1 MASKGTKFAV
11 SIAIQAR
18 DMATRVVRGV
28 AAGLTRAFAGVTS
41 AVKRMVS
48 GFRSIVDFG
57 AKLGTVFATWGSWL
71 GSLAGKIKDVVM
83 ETTDFGGRIADL
95 SNKTGI
101 GTDALQE
108 FAFAASQTGVETD
121 KFLKS
126 TEVMS
131 RKFGEMHAG
140 SKTLYTFLA
149 NVGGKALADQAKG
162 AKTMEARLE
171 LMLVAMS
178 KITDEEKRL
187 AFATQVFGE
196 EGRDM
201 ALMVTDGTARIKEL
215 REEAHKYNT
224 VLDREAIAGTEAFGD
239 ELDKLDKSWTGVK
252 RIFGAE
258 VIRGL
263 LPEIQKLTTWL
274 RENPESI
281 RKMAREL
288 ASGVVS
294 AVTAVRD
301 GIEWIWAHREDILDW
316 AKALA
321 AIFGAGA
328 LLGSIGGIITG
339 LKTIKAL
346 AVGGGAAGAAGGAA
360 SAVGRVG
367 WAASAG
373 AVAGPAAAAL
383 FLSPSDMEQ
392 SSQTDAERLAKSR
405 WGAGLGVLGL
415 GVGNVN
421 RGGKFSGQSGLP
433 YIDPL
438 LFAENRANDRA
449 LYESFARIGD
459 AVAVARAGG
468 AGGFV
473 QQAVQ
478 QVGIKVTLDGPGAAA
493 ARVTAVEGGNATVEK
508 RVGVRTAGSTP

>member
-28 AAGLTRAFAGVTS
+28 AAGLTRAFAGVTAS
-41 AVKRMVS
+41 VKRMVS

-83 ETTDFGGRIADL
+83 ETTDFGSRIADI

-108 FAFAASQTGVETD
+108 FAFAASQTGVETE

-239 ELDKLDKSWTGVK
+239 ELDKLDKSWTGIK

-263 LPEIQKLTTWL
+263 LPEIQKLTKWL

-288 ASGVVS
+288 AGGVVS
-294 AVTAVRD
+294 AVHAIRD
-301 GIEWIWAHREDILDW
+301 GIAWIWRNREDILSW
-316 AKALA
+316 AKGLA
-321 AIFGAGA
+321 VVFGVGGI
-328 LLGSIGGIITG
+328 LGSIGGIVMGLGAIASHPALLAVAAIAAAITAAVVG
-339 LKTIKAL
+339 IEKLKAIKPEEVKDTATDRRRQFGKVGGAMSSVGGVMALTMAGNLPAAQELFQGIGRASDDTQFTASEVRRAL
-346 AVGGGAAGAAGGAA
+346 ASLTV
-360 SAVGRVG
+360 
-367 WAASAG
+367 
-373 AVAGPAAAAL
+373 
-383 FLSPSDMEQ
+383 M
-392 SSQTDAERLAKSR
+392 
-405 WGAGLGVLGL
+405 
-415 GVGNVN
+415 
-421 RGGKFSGQSGLP
+421 
-433 YIDPL
+433 
-438 LFAENRANDRA
+438 
-449 LYESFARIGD
+449 
-459 AVAVARAGG
+459 GG
-468 AGGFV
+468 AGRV
-473 QQAVQ
+473 QSEIQSASRATALQEVAV
-478 QVGIKVTLDGPGAAA
+478 KVTLDGPGAAA
-493 ARVTAVEGGNATVEK
+493 ARVTAVEGGAATVEK

>member
-1 MASKGTKFAV
+1 MGSKGTKFAV

-28 AAGLTRAFAGVTS
+28 ASGLSRAFAGVTAS
-41 AVKRMVS
+41 VKRMVGS
-48 GFRSIVDFG
+48 FRSIVDFG

-83 ETTDFGGRIADL
+83 ETSEFGGRIADI

-108 FAFAASQTGVETD
+108 FAFAASQTGVETE

-140 SKTLYTFLA
+140 SKTLYTFLST
-149 NVGGKALADQAKG
+149 VGGKALADQAKG

-201 ALMVTDGTARIKEL
+201 ALMVTDGTERLREL

-239 ELDKLDKSWTGVK
+239 ELDKLDKSWTGIK

-263 LPEIQKLTTWL
+263 LPEIQKLTQWL

-288 ASGVVS
+288 AGGVVS

-301 GIEWIWAHREDILDW
+301 GIAWIWAHRGDILDW

-328 LLGSIGGIITG
+328 LLGSIGGIISG

-346 AVGGGAAGAAGGAA
+346 AAGGAAAGPAGGAA
-360 SAVGRVG
+360 SIVCTVG

-392 SSQTDAERLAKSR
+392 SSQTDAERIAKNR
-405 WGAGLGVLGL
+405 WGAGLGVLGI

-421 RGGKFSGQSGLP
+421 RGGKFSGQAGLP

-449 LYESFARIGD
+449 IYESFARIGA
-459 AVAVARAGG
+459 AVDVARAGG
-468 AGGFV
+468 SGPYINR
-473 QQAVQ
+473 AVEDF
-478 QVGIKVTLDGPGAAA
+478 KVKIFLDGPGAQS
-493 ARVTAVEGGNATVEK
+493 ARVTETSGAATVEK